1 MPLYT
6 KKFWAGLQL
15 LGQNILTAQIF
26 YQCSGRGFAMTGT
39 CKISYMTRMVAQCR
53 PRASAIAERLWSA
66 SDVTDADEAAYRLDQ
81 QRCRFIKCVY
91 STCTF
96 PFS

>member
-1 MPLYT
+1 M
-6 KKFWAGLQL
+6 
-15 LGQNILTAQIF
+15 
-26 YQCSGRGFAMTGT
+26 S
-39 CKISYMTRMVAQCR
+39 RMFDQCR

-91 STCTF
+91 MYICCIRSPSSICDRILLSARRRGIPSKPVMPGFCETIEWE
-96 PFS
+96 SDRK